1 MKNKSIKII
10 SIILVLN
17 IFMVP
22 LLNFIPGNQIKTK
35 TVQASGELV
44 DIRFFNAMVTMI
56 GITAVGVTNMMS
68 QNFSIPEV
76 DMVALKDQFQTTL
89 DADATKK
96 TAWMTAQTEYLSGG
110 VAKTMGAV
118 ELAKI
123 GINDIYDEFKIYLSN
138 KSLVV
143 DNSSTDITNL
153 TIDNMTITKTVDS
166 VNGLTGYMNFMARV
180 PRPWSFEYYGGQN
193 IYVIKNLYT
202 TVSPENGLHYT
213 ISGKY
218 GSSNVFDLTVEWY
231 DYRNIIANLNINGS
245 LTNNQLQY
253 LLTQLSSIGI
263 NINDKYPSLSTT
275 GLINGSLVNNNII
288 NSTDTTRS
296 IIPTI
301 PWIDTTFPIGTVVTP
316 AISAPYAG
324 AVPID
329 IPIDPTDPTDPI
341 DLPVEDDPTLIGT
354 VAAILAGLTPIAGF
368 LEYILAGQVSLIDAI
383 EAGLTDVVD
392 GIGDIS
398 GTLTGGITSSLTDIQ
413 SSISTLTAPA
423 SESINLDP
431 VKNIPKVL
439 FTKFPFSI
447 PWDLYNVYDLMATDN
462 RSPPEFSLGIPMTK
476 SPALAVYGV
485 GDINMNVK
493 LENYEEIFGI
503 IRVGELLLFVI
514 GLIFATK
521 KLIWG

>member
-1 MKNKSIKII
+1 MKKKLIKIL
-10 SIILVLN
+10 SIVLVLN

-22 LLNFIPGNQIKTK
+22 FSTFAPGNQIKT
-35 TVQASGELV
+35 VHASGELV

-56 GITAVGVTNMMS
+56 GVTAVGITGMMS
-68 QNFSIPEV
+68 QSFSIPEV

-96 TAWMTAQTEYLSGG
+96 TAWMNAQSDYLAGG

-123 GINDIYDEFKIYLSN
+123 GFNDVYIQFLNYIKNKLPNVDIKNSITEDIFVDGYKFNVKRIPDTPYQFLYPVSIAWENYGIYQTGYNQLRSVYRSSYENITPNGSVDFINSYMYNPAGSLIASITLSR
-138 KSLVV
+138 
-143 DNSSTDITNL
+143 
-153 TIDNMTITKTVDS
+153 
-166 VNGLTGYMNFMARV
+166 NGLCMYAEINK
-180 PRPWSFEYYGGQN
+180 YYD
-193 IYVIKNLYT
+193 
-202 TVSPENGLHYT
+202 
-213 ISGKY
+213 
-218 GSSNVFDLTVEWY
+218 SSNLDDNKYF
-231 DYRNIIANLNINGS
+231 I
-245 LTNNQLQY
+245 QY
-253 LLTQLSSIGI
+253 LNQFGINAEQAFSLSSIGI
-263 NINDKYPSLSTT
+263 S
-275 GLINGSLVNNNII
+275 GSISYIDNNII
-288 NSTDTTRS
+288 NSDTDS
-296 IIPTI
+296 ISVIPTI
-301 PWIDTTFPIGTVVTP
+301 PWIPDVPIGTVVTP
-316 AISAPYAG
+316 AIAAPYVG
-324 AVPID
+324 VVPID
-329 IPIDPTDPTDPI
+329 VPITVPIDPPI
-341 DLPVEDDPTLIGT
+341 DEPVDPPAEPTLIGT

-368 LEYILAGQVSLIDAI
+368 LEHILAGQVSLTDAI

-392 GIGDIS
+392 GIGDIA

-423 SESINLDP
+423 TDTVNLDP

-447 PWDLYNVYDLMATDN
+447 PWDLFNVYNLMATDN

-476 SPALAVYGV
+476 STTLSAFGV
-485 GDINMNVK
+485 GDINMSVK
-493 LENYEEIFGI
+493 LENYDQIFGI